1 MLNQSRSLLLIFT
14 LLLFGCQKTA
24 EPTATPTAAPAEIS
38 ETALAAPTA
47 LAADPS
53 GTPSSL
59 YLPLTSSGQTSDTA
73 AATTAPTDTP
83 SFPIYQGTPISRSDF
98 GIQVHLHQE
107 NIPRIFDHLQALGAG
122 WVKAQVSWKL
132 YQPYPDSYSE
142 ERFTELDNLV
152 ATAAARGISVLLSV
166 SKAPEWSRP
175 TTELDGPPIDYA
187 LYEGFMRYLA
197 ERYQGRV
204 KAYELW
210 NEPNLQREWNGT
222 PLSGADFVT
231 LMKLG
236 AAGVRAGDA
245 GAILIS
251 GAPATTGINDRIAAI
266 DDRIYFREMINAG
279 AADVVDAV
287 GVHPYGW
294 ANPPDSSAAAPDAAA
309 VSHNN
314 HPSFFF
320 KDTLLDYLSILKENG
335 VEKPLWITEFGWG
348 SFNRLEAAPPANA
361 EFMSA
366 VTEWQQAVY
375 TLRAYQLAAE
385 WDFVGPTILWNLNFG
400 PLLGD
405 AYSETGYSILRPDGS
420 RRIVYLALEAM
431 EKSADP

>member
-1 MLNQSRSLLLIFT
+1 MLNQTRMLLLTIT

-24 EPTATPTAAPAEIS
+24 DQPATPTAAPAAIS
-38 ETALAAPTA
+38 ESTRAAPTA
-47 LAADPS
+47 LPEAAA

-59 YLPLTSSGQTSDTA
+59 YLPLTSSGQGTSTA
-73 AATTAPTDTP
+73 APTTAPTVTP
-83 SFPIYQGTPISRSDF
+83 SYPIYEGAPISRNDF
-98 GIQVHLHQE
+98 GVQIHLHQE
-107 NIPRIFDHLQALGAG
+107 DIPRLLAHLQSLGAG
-122 WVKAQVSWKL
+122 WVKVQVSWKL
-132 YQPYPDSYSE
+132 YQPYPDSYSV
-142 ERFTELDNLV
+142 ERFAELDNLV
-152 ATAAARGISVLLSV
+152 AAAADRNIAVLFSV

-175 TTELDGPPIDYA
+175 TTELDGPPIDYT
-187 LYEGFMRYLA
+187 LFEGFMRYLA

-204 KAYELW
+204 KGYELW

-222 PLSGADFVT
+222 PLSGADFVS
-231 LMKLG
+231 LMSMG

-245 GAILIS
+245 KAILIS
-251 GAPATTGINDRIAAI
+251 GAPATTGINDQIAAI
-266 DDRIYFREMINAG
+266 DDRVYFRDMINAG

-309 VSHNN
+309 ISHNN

-320 KDTLLDYLSILKENG
+320 KDTLLDYRSILDQNG
-335 VEKPLWITEFGWG
+335 VDKPLWVTEFGWG
-348 SFNRLEAAPPANA
+348 SFDHLDASPPANA
-361 EFMSA
+361 EFMTS

-375 TLRAYQLAAE
+375 TLRAYQMAAE
-385 WDFVGPTILWNLNFG
+385 WDWIGPLILWNLNFG

-420 RRIVYLALEAM
+420 QRPVYLALEAM
-431 EKSADP
+431 AKREEP